1 MTGATTGTDDAQV
14 LLTRREGAVEI
25 LQINRPAAYN
35 ALDRE
40 VMGAVTEAVERI
52 RDDDDVRAVILTGST
67 RFFCAGA
74 DITAF
79 DDLRAEPLL
88 GSRRAAGGRIWTDLA
103 TLNTPVIAAVEGPAL
118 GGGFE
123 LALACDTIVAGRSAR
138 FALPEVSLGVIPG
151 GGGTQRLVRAVGKA
165 RAMALLM
172 TGDTID
178 AEKAE
183 RFGVVTEVVEDGCAL
198 DAALAMAER
207 ICRNSPLAVALAKDA
222 GLAASE
228 MSLAAGLEHEK
239 RNFHI
244 AVRSEDCREG
254 QAAFLA
260 KRAPHFT
267 GR

>member
-1 MTGATTGTDDAQV
+1 MTDTTTGSKDSQV

-35 ALDRE
+35 ALDRH
-40 VMGAVTEAVERI
+40 VMEAITAAVDRI
-52 RDDDDVRAVILTGST
+52 RDDEEVRAVVLTGST
-67 RFFCAGA
+67 RVFCAGA

-79 DDLRAEPLL
+79 DALRAEPLL

-103 TLNTPVIAAVEGPAL
+103 TLNTPVIAAVEGLAL

-123 LALACDTIVAGRSAR
+123 LALACDTVVAGRSAR

-151 GGGTQRLVRAVGKA
+151 GGGTQRLVHAVGKA
-165 RAMALLM
+165 RAMALLL

-183 RFGVVTEVVEDGCAL
+183 RFGVVTEVVEDGGAL
-198 DAALAMAER
+198 DAALALAER

-222 GLAASE
+222 GLAALE
-228 MSLAAGLEHEK
+228 MPLTAGLEHEK
-239 RNFHI
+239 RDFHI
-244 AVRSEDCREG
+244 ALQSEDCREG

-260 KRAPHFT
+260 KRAPHFI